1 MRTPERPPIATGIVV
16 PHPFRFPSMSS
27 SLSRRVL
34 MSGTSVEAAI
44 ARLSDGIVQRYAE
57 GSRVVLIG
65 IQTGGIHLARQL
77 AGHLGRAWRS
87 EVPIGQLD
95 IAMHRDDLDQRLAP
109 NVHPTS
115 IPFDISGKHVI
126 LVDDVLCSGRTSRA
140 ALDALNDLGRPQRVE
155 LAVLIDRPH
164 RELPIQADFVG
175 ERVATRPGDRVDVQL
190 AEGNGASQVLIESP
204 PPPPPPAP

>member
-1 MRTPERPPIATGIVV
+1 
-16 PHPFRFPSMSS
+16 
-27 SLSRRVL
+27 
-34 MSGTSVEAAI
+34 MSGDSIEAAI

-77 AGHLGRAWRS
+77 AGHLARAWQS
-87 EVPIGQLD
+87 EVPVGQLD
-95 IAMHRDDLDQRLAP
+95 VAMHRDDLDQRLAP
-109 NVHPTS
+109 KVHPTS
-115 IPFDISGKHVI
+115 VPFDISGKHVI

-164 RELPIQADFVG
+164 RELPIQADFIG
-175 ERVATRPGDRVDVQL
+175 EHVATEPGDRVDVQL
-190 AEGNGASQVLIESP
+190 TEGNGASQVFIESP
-204 PPPPPPAP
+204 AHPSPSSP